1 MSETI
6 LKVDQLYKYFPI
18 YSGLFRKETATV
30 KAVNGI
36 SFHLK
41 KGEVLAIVGESG
53 SGKSTVGR
61 SCIRL
66 IEPTGG
72 EVEFKGRNLLKMSSD
87 ELFLARRH
95 MQMIF
100 QDPLSSLNP
109 RKTIREII
117 GDPLL
122 YHQIVKNAEE
132 QNEKVAHVLGQVGLS
147 PDVMFRYPHEFS
159 GGQQQ
164 RLCIGRAIA
173 LNPDLI
179 VCDEAVSALDVSVQS
194 QILNL
199 LTSLKTELGL
209 SYLFISHDLNIVRHI
224 SDRVIVMY
232 LGKVMEE
239 ASSEELFS
247 NPKHPYTQALLSAE
261 PKSHPD
267 EKKNRIMLSGEIPSP
282 INPPS
287 GCPFRTR
294 CPYAQ
299 PVCAL
304 PPPKKSP
311 TPGHNYY
318 CILD

>member
-18 YSGLFRKETATV
+18 YSGLFRKEVATV

-66 IEPTGG
+66 IDPTSG
-72 EVEFKGRNLLKMSSD
+72 EVEFKGHSLLRMSPD
-87 ELFLARRH
+87 ELFQARRY

-117 GDPLL
+117 GDPLS
-122 YHQIVKNAEE
+122 YHRIVKNAEE
-132 QNEKVAHVLGQVGLS
+132 QNEKVAHVLNQVGLS
-147 PDVMFRYPHEFS
+147 SDVMFRYPHEFS

-173 LNPDLI
+173 LSPDLI

-199 LTSLKTELGL
+199 LTSLKTQLGL

-239 ASSEELFS
+239 APTEELFS

-261 PKSHPD
+261 PKSYPD
-267 EKKNRIMLSGEIPSP
+267 EKKNRIILKGEIPSP

-299 PVCAL
+299 PICAL
-304 PPPKKSP
+304 PPPNKSP
-311 TPGHNYY
+311 SPGHNYY